1 MSATKIVS
9 FRTSKENKERIEKL
23 AKETKRS
30 SAFFY
35 NELLDR
41 YLEDLEDIYIAEKRL
56 EDLRSGKQTTIS
68 AETIFKKENKWQ

>member
-1 MSATKIVS
+1 MSATEIVS
-9 FRTSKENKERIEKL
+9 FRTSKENKDRIEKL

-35 NELLDR
+35 NELIGR
-41 YLEDLEDIYIAEKRL
+41 YLEDLEDIYIAENRL

-68 AETIFKKENKWQ
+68 AENVFNMDNR

>member
-1 MSATKIVS
+1 MSATEIVS
-9 FRTSKENKERIEKL
+9 FRTSKENKDRIEKL

-35 NELLDR
+35 NELIGR

-68 AETIFKKENKWQ
+68 AENVFNMDNR